1 MKIVRY
7 DEEPITRVEI
17 LQEIDNL
24 RKLGH
29 DIADPE
35 DAQLQYIID
44 VVEMDEQ
51 GFYDRNDA
59 LDYVVEL
66 IFETIKERE

>member
-17 LQEIDNL
+17 MAEIERL
-24 RKLGH
+24 RELGH
-29 DIADPE
+29 EIKEPE
-35 DAQLQYIID
+35 DTELQYIID
-44 VVEMDEQ
+44 MVETEEQ
-51 GFYDRNDA
+51 GFYNRAEA

-66 IFETIKERE
+66 IFETIKEKE

>member
-1 MKIVRY
+1 MKIVY
-7 DEEPITRVEI
+7 NEEPITRVEI

-44 VVEMDEQ
+44 VVEADEQ
-51 GFYDRNDA
+51 GFYNREDA

-66 IFETIKERE
+66 IFETIKEKE